1 MEGRGTGGKRAI
13 LSGLESGHPGFWSW
27 LRVAVLAPA
36 TGWDGGGGGEG
47 EGSTACFGPALLPRQ
62 LSAQSWLSQ
71 GNSLDKGS
79 VGVSAGARGLCIQV
93 PAPRSKA
100 HWHVL
105 VCAGASANRLPAGSI
120 PLRLHRH

>member
-1 MEGRGTGGKRAI
+1 MDGQGMGGKRAI
-13 LSGLESGHPGFWSW
+13 LSGVGSGYLGFWSW
-27 LRVAVLAPA
+27 LWVAVLASA
-36 TGWDGGGGGEG
+36 TGWDGRGEGEG

-62 LSAQSWLSQ
+62 LSAQSWLSL

-79 VGVSAGARGLCIQV
+79 AGVSAGAHGLCIQV

-105 VCAGASANRLPAGSI
+105 VRAGASANWLPAGSV

>member
-1 MEGRGTGGKRAI
+1 MEGRGRGGKRAV

-27 LRVAVLAPA
+27 LWVAVLAPA
-36 TGWDGGGGGEG
+36 TGCDGRGRGEG
-47 EGSTACFGPALLPRQ
+47 EGSTACFGPALLPGQ

-79 VGVSAGARGLCIQV
+79 AGVSAGARGLCIQV

-105 VCAGASANRLPAGSI
+105 VLCRGFS
-120 PLRLHRH
+120 

>member
-1 MEGRGTGGKRAI
+1 MEGRGMDGKRAI

-27 LRVAVLAPA
+27 LWVAVLAPA
-36 TGWDGGGGGEG
+36 TGWDGRGGG

-79 VGVSAGARGLCIQV
+79 AGVSAGARGLCIQV

-105 VCAGASANRLPAGSI
+105 VRAGASANRLPAGSI